1 MADDLLAIIGAF
13 SFLVVALLTILFGI
27 RVAKIENSAVLIGLL
42 IIPVVIYLVLSG
54 RLSELKGPGG
64 MEAKFVNAMNQ
75 PLRITTRS
83 IEKSLKSVQIT
94 QRGTIDQLPDVMKM
108 IDKSKPVIL
117 TIRLGESYFRNDW
130 LIYMNAI
137 LDKVL
142 IAYVAIVD
150 DNDHLIAYMSVSDV
164 RYVLDRIPIGEELI
178 RLIKE
183 GSAEEIKR
191 IPGVQTDFVLSTE
204 SAIDVLQQMDKK
216 QSTSVVILDENRK
229 ILGIARKEDVTAQ
242 IVLDI
247 ASIAGGDGRK

>member
-1 MADDLLAIIGAF
+1 MNEMLAILGAF

-27 RVAKIENSAVLIGLL
+27 RIVKIENSAVLIGLL
-42 IIPVVIYLVLSG
+42 IIPVVTYLILSG
-54 RLSELKGPGG
+54 RLREFKGPGG
-64 MEAKFVNAMNQ
+64 MEAKFVNAVNQ

-83 IEKSLKSVQIT
+83 IEKSLKSVQVT
-94 QRGTIDQLPDVMKM
+94 PRGTIDQLPDAMKM

-117 TIRLGESYFRNDW
+117 TIRLGESYIRNDW
-130 LIYMNAI
+130 LMYMNTI
-137 LDKVL
+137 LDKVP

-164 RYVLDRIPIGEELI
+164 RDVLDSIPIGGELI

-216 QSTSVVILDENRK
+216 QSTSVVIMDEDRK
-229 ILGIARKEDVTAQ
+229 ILGIASKEDVTAQ

-247 ASIAGGDGRK
+247 ASIAGSDGRK